1 VDWSSLAP
9 ERRKAL
15 RSVIVAQCFGML
27 TQQML
32 AGGLLLLYLNTLGVA
47 PSGILVVLNLA
58 PFLSSLLSVPLGWAS
73 DRVGIKRFGAIGN
86 FGMFTG
92 LSIVSLAASVGHFAP
107 GFLMP
112 CVFTGLV
119 IHTVGAAFFNS
130 GWFSPLSHIVPREL
144 AGRYFGL
151 LRSTWQLVALGFFA
165 LSALLFSP
173 RTPTWAYQIAL
184 GLGALALLFR
194 EYFYRSLPDAPPS
207 REPAKN
213 LFASVKLSFQ
223 LPGFLP
229 YLGYLLLLILVTGNG
244 QDMLR
249 LSAVRG
255 CGLGDNRVLFLT
267 VSSMTGSLLGFTI
280 AGKWIDRLGPR
291 PVFLACHFGFSLAL
305 SLFPLRDLLHLDP
318 FVAGILASLLLGLSS
333 SSLGLAT
340 TAQSFR
346 VCTGTQRTIAYAQ
359 ISAVQGVGSGLSGF
373 ALAGVVHHLGSAQ
386 LVRNPFDLILIGL
399 SAFILLQIAGLRL
412 VRRGSQEE
420 TPHESR
426 NLPVGGTALAANK

>member
-1 VDWSSLAP
+1 MDWSTVSP
-9 ERRKAL
+9 DRRKAL

-47 PSGILVVLNLA
+47 ASGILVVLNLA
-58 PFLSSLLSVPLGWAS
+58 PFLNSMLSVPLGWAS

-86 FGMFTG
+86 VCMFIG
-92 LSIVSLAASVGHFAP
+92 LSLVALAASIGHFVP
-107 GFLMP
+107 QLLMP
-112 CVFTGLV
+112 SVFTGLV

-130 GWFSPLSHIVPREL
+130 GWFSLLSHIVPREL

-173 RTPTWAYQIAL
+173 RTPTWVYQIAL
-184 GLGALALLFR
+184 GIGALALLFR
-194 EYFYRSLPDAPPS
+194 EYFYRSLPDAP
-207 REPAKN
+207 RTEEPTRN
-213 LFASVKLSFQ
+213 LFSSVRQSFR

-255 CGLGDNRVLFLT
+255 CGLGDDRVLFLT
-267 VSSMTGSLLGFTI
+267 VSSMTGSLLGFAV

-291 PVFLACHFGFSLAL
+291 PVFLACHFGFALAL
-305 SLFPLRDLLHLDP
+305 SIFPLREFLHLAP
-318 FVAGILASLLLGLSS
+318 FPAGILASFLLGTSS

-346 VCTGTQRTIAYAQ
+346 ICTGTQRTIAYAQ

-373 ALAGVVHHLGSAQ
+373 ALAGVVHHMGSTQ
-386 LVRNPFDLILIGL
+386 LVRNPFDLILICL
-399 SAFILLQIAGLRL
+399 SAFILLQIAALRL
-412 VRRGSQEE
+412 VGSDAQKRPLQESQN
-420 TPHESR
+420 PA
-426 NLPVGGTALAANK
+426 VGDAALVAGK